1 MIKKHVEGYSTKQAA
16 KETLRAIQGRTVI
29 LSKFP
34 YSGPIDPHFEFKQ
47 KGHRFVMVGHFR
59 IVYRV
64 IDDKIH
70 ITNVFDSRMNP
81 KDVFFVGE

>member
-1 MIKKHVEGYSTKQAA
+1 MA
-16 KETLRAIQGRTVI
+16 
-29 LSKFP
+29 
-34 YSGPIDPHFEFKQ
+34 
-47 KGHRFVMVGHFR
+47 GHFR

-64 IDDKIH
+64 IEGKIY